1 MPANV
6 RVQEIPG
13 LIKRYK
19 EGVPGWELRE
29 ADFPGLIGDAKVIP
43 RQDLLDRVRQQS
55 PVYTHK
61 EIVLGGNAP
70 GRSGAF
76 KTSDGIVRF
85 IADAQDAA
93 SPLGQGIHH
102 GKPRYADYG
111 QGGDSYAELLLLQPG
126 AERLAFNS
134 HWRDAAQRTSPAVA
148 HARFDTHG
156 DALRIN
162 ELQSDLGIQNRM
174 IRESAA
180 NQSPPPVR
188 GGDESESAFIDRAER
203 DGWQVV
209 YAPGGE
215 LKVVGRSGELP
226 FPLEDS
232 WSDLLIKRLALEA
245 AQKGHRAIEVA
256 SPRAIADKVGGNI
269 DNYEHFYGK
278 VVPGALERLGRK
290 MGGLVED
297 VPASRQAETKSV
309 WDESEDLL
317 NQYRRFNQGEPERID
332 AFNDLLDASSPATQ
346 RDAAYR
352 IYEMFNDGDPGYATA
367 VTRDAIALAEQTNA
381 ARAVRERLLRQ
392 GIGPPIPP
400 PGPAGRRYLMS
411 DEMRRRLIE
420 QGVGAS
426 VLAPLLMTGEER

>member
-1 MPANV
+1 
-6 RVQEIPG
+6 
-13 LIKRYK
+13 
-19 EGVPGWELRE
+19 
-29 ADFPGLIGDAKVIP
+29 
-43 RQDLLDRVRQQS
+43 
-55 PVYTHK
+55 
-61 EIVLGGNAP
+61 
-70 GRSGAF
+70 
-76 KTSDGIVRF
+76 
-85 IADAQDAA
+85 
-93 SPLGQGIHH
+93 
-102 GKPRYADYG
+102 
-111 QGGDSYAELLLLQPG
+111 
-126 AERLAFNS
+126 
-134 HWRDAAQRTSPAVA
+134 
-148 HARFDTHG
+148 
-156 DALRIN
+156 
-162 ELQSDLGIQNRM
+162 
-174 IRESAA
+174 
-180 NQSPPPVR
+180 
-188 GGDESESAFIDRAER
+188 
-203 DGWQVV
+203 
-209 YAPGGE
+209 
-215 LKVVGRSGELP
+215 
-226 FPLEDS
+226 
-232 WSDLLIKRLALEA
+232 
-245 AQKGHRAIEVA
+245 
-256 SPRAIADKVGGNI
+256 
-269 DNYEHFYGK
+269 
-278 VVPGALERLGRK
+278 